1 MNSDYGSKNEPDISF
16 TIAFFE
22 TVDVR
27 VETGEDD
34 SDISLSI
41 TFLETVDVREKT
53 GKEASDISLSIT
65 FLENVDVRVITG
77 INGLKESNGK
87 RNIWFVFICY

>member
-1 MNSDYGSKNEPDISF
+1 
-16 TIAFFE
+16 
-22 TVDVR
+22 
-27 VETGEDD
+27 
-34 SDISLSI
+34 LSI

-77 INGLKESNGK
+77 EEDSDISYHV
-87 RNIWFVFICY
+87 I

>member
-1 MNSDYGSKNEPDISF
+1 MKY
-16 TIAFFE
+16 
-22 TVDVR
+22 
-27 VETGEDD
+27 D

-53 GKEASDISLSIT
+53 GKDASDISLSIT

-77 INGLKESNGK
+77 EEDSNILRSHG
-87 RNIWFVFICY
+87 